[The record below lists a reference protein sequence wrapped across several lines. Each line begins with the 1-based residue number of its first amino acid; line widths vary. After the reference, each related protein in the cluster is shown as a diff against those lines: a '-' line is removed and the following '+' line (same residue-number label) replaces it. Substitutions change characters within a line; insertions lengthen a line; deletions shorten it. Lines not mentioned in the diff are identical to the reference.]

1 MKGAASCPA
10 SLLCP
15 PLHSPAHRV
24 AGLKMVSL
32 AILGSLCQQRHIETV
47 TAVIC
52 GVVLVPAVGSRFSKA
67 ELKVWVNGGG
77 CYGASIGL

>member
-32 AILGSLCQQRHIETV
+32 AILGSLCQQRRVV
-47 TAVIC
+47 TATAVMRC
-52 GVVLVPAVGSRFSKA
+52 GAGTCSGVEIQQSRVK
-67 ELKVWVNGGG
+67 
-77 CYGASIGL
+77 GLG